1 MAEERFFFTKQN
13 KKTKNMYYQGENIKV
28 SIKSDSVT
36 NLNGRDFKLLAYPH
50 FERNNAK
57 YIVTLNKK
65 DFTPDTVGD
74 VTTFSGDI
82 PYTKTALLP
91 TGDYDIEVLVK
102 ESETFRSIFLK
113 TFAFALEFANSK
125 NH

>member
-1 MAEERFFFTKQN
+1 
-13 KKTKNMYYQGENIKV
+13 MYYQGENIKV

-36 NLNGRDFKLLAYPH
+36 NLNGRDFKLLVYPH
-50 FERNNAK
+50 FERSNEK

-102 ESETFRSIFLK
+102 ESENFRSIFLK
-113 TFAFALEFANSK
+113 IFAFALEFANSK

>member
-1 MAEERFFFTKQN
+1 
-13 KKTKNMYYQGENIKV
+13 MYYQGANIKV
-28 SIKSDSVT
+28 SIKKDIVT
-36 NLNGRDFKLLAYPH
+36 NLNGRDFKLLAYLH
-50 FERNNAK
+50 FERSNAK
-57 YIVTLNKK
+57 YIVTLNKT
-65 DFTPDTVGD
+65 DFAADTVGD

-102 ESETFRSIFLK
+102 ESVNFRSIFLK

>member
-1 MAEERFFFTKQN
+1 
-13 KKTKNMYYQGENIKV
+13 MYYQGENIKV

-50 FERNNAK
+50 FERSNAK

-65 DFTPDTVGD
+65 DFAADTVGD

-102 ESETFRSIFLK
+102 ESENFRSIFLK